1 MTFKEEVLSAMMWV
15 YLCAVVT
22 AVVIVCP
29 LSIVFMGVR
38 EAIPVGIATL
48 VMIGGIPA
56 LALFVWVGVETQAA
70 ITDLVKAY
78 REERVK
84 NEDGSLRS

>member
-1 MTFKEEVLSAMMWV
+1 MTFKEKTLEAIVWV
-15 YLCAVVT
+15 YLFAVTT

-70 ITDLVKAY
+70 IIDLVKTD

-84 NEDGSLRS
+84 NENGSLHF